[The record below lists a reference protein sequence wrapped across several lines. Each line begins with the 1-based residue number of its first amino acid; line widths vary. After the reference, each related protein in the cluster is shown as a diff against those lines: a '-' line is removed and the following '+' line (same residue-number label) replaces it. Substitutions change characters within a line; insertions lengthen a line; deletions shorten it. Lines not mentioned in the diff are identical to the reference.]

1 MTFAQE
7 CVIPVERERLWDFLM
22 EVPKVASC
30 VPGVESVEAVDAG
43 AYKGGLRVRV
53 GPIRLS
59 LQGTMTVE
67 EQDRSSWRAR
77 MRAEANDRRVGGGIR
92 ARMNLTL
99 ASEEGGTRL
108 RIETDLAILGQAIA
122 NPIASRVQRVFGISQ
137 FKIDPSISGNNGQPS
152 ARVTLQEKIANNL
165 TFTYI
170 TDVTQINSQVI
181 RVEFAFTPALS
192 VASLRDYNGNVS
204 VQFFYKFKVQF

>member
-1 MTFAQE
+1 VGRGAGVGARNAVTFAQE

-30 VPGVESVEAVDAG
+30 VPGVERVEAVDAS
-43 AYKGGLRVRV
+43 AYKGGLRVQV

-108 RIETDLAILGQAIA
+108 RIETDLAILGRIGE
-122 NPIASRVQRVFGISQ
+122 F
-137 FKIDPSISGNNGQPS
+137 GQP
-152 ARVTLQEKIANNL
+152 
-165 TFTYI
+165 
-170 TDVTQINSQVI
+170 VI
-181 RVEFAFTPALS
+181 KKKADAFLDEFARNLGAAL
-192 VASLRDYNGNVS
+192 AA
-204 VQFFYKFKVQF
+204 